1 MAAVEIG
8 PARDILAL
16 RFAAAAVVARGRLP
30 AGEA

>member
-8 PARDILAL
+8 DPRDTLGV

-30 AGEA
+30 AVEA